1 MIKITEKST
10 GFVWWKK
17 TEEEVYDVV
26 YDLVGDKLADNGIS
40 LAQEVAGWAD
50 LATVGER
57 YESDE
62 ILVECVSNVSL
73 C

>member
-1 MIKITEKST
+1 MIKITDKNT
-10 GFVWWKK
+10 RLVWWKK
-17 TEEEVYDVV
+17 TEDEVYDVV
-26 YDLVGDKLADNGIS
+26 YDLVGDKLADNGIP

-57 YESDE
+57 YETDE